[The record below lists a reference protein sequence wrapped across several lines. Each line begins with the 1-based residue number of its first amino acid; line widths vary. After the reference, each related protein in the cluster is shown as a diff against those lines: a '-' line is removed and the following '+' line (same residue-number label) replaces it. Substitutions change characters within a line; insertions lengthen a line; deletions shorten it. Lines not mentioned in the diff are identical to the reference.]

1 MRSFVP
7 GHAAPDTPGEQ
18 TLWLAFAQ
26 RRILVVTTGG
36 GPELPTASGLSRLG
50 LASEDQAYLGRL
62 GDQHC
67 FAVALAD
74 ETLAPPGTDLVDLR
88 ALLELLAPEQ
98 RSLASRA
105 SQIVSWRRTQRYCGR
120 CGSRSEDKPDEHAR
134 VCPSCGLVVYPRLS
148 PAVIVAVVRDGRL
161 LLARAPRFK
170 AGIYS
175 VLAGFVEPGET
186 LEECVHREVREEVG
200 VEVRNVRYFGSQSWP
215 FPDSLMVGFTAEHAA
230 GEIRPDPAEV
240 VDAGWFSADALP
252 RVPSPV
258 SIARALIDWFVE
270 QQDQGGR
277 AGDGA
282 SRSR

>member
-1 MRSFVP
+1 MGLSSATMTIFLP
-7 GHAAPDTPGEQ
+7 GHAAPETPGEDA
-18 TLWLAFAQ
+18 LWLAFAG
-26 RRILVVTTGG
+26 RRILAVTTGE
-36 GPELPTASGLSRLG
+36 GPELPTASDLSRVG
-50 LASEDQAYLGRL
+50 VAGDDQVYLGQL
-62 GDQHC
+62 GDRHC

-74 ETLAPPGTDLVDLR
+74 DALAPPGTDLVDLR
-88 ALLELLAPEQ
+88 ALLELLTPEQ

-148 PAVIVAVVRDGRL
+148 PAVIVAVVRDDRL

-170 AGIYS
+170 GGLYS

-200 VEVRNVRYFGSQSWP
+200 VEVRNVRYFGSQPWP

-240 VDAGWFSADALP
+240 VDAGWFTADALP
-252 RVPSPV
+252 RVPSPI

-270 QQDQGGR
+270 QQR
-277 AGDGA
+277 
-282 SRSR
+282 